1 MCLSCGRSRHSWKNK
16 ERGQGRS
23 SGGRLTLPKL
33 EDGQLSMVKVLG
45 SDLEVGKR
53 LVGD

>member
-1 MCLSCGRSRHSWKNK
+1 MPELWKK
-16 ERGQGRS
+16 QAQLEEQREGQGRS
-23 SGGRLTLPKL
+23 SGGCLTLPKL
-33 EDGQLSMVKVLG
+33 ENGQVSMVKVLG

>member
-1 MCLSCGRSRHSWKNK
+1 M
-16 ERGQGRS
+16 
-23 SGGRLTLPKL
+23 TLPKL
-33 EDGQLSMVKVLG
+33 ENGQLSMVKVLG